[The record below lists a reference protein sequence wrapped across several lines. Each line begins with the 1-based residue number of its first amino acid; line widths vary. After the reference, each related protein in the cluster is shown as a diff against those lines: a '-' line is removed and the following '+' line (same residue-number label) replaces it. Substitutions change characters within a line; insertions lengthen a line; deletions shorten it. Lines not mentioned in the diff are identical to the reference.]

1 MRIELAKAV
10 FVSIVVKKHNKQKT
24 TDMLKTFSLNPLFW
38 SFPNLGA
45 CLGPASMSL
54 EAFDEE
60 RVQQMEAETE
70 AQEVRARWLDG
81 MLIVRCSYSLS
92 YNLYIWYYI
101 SHSLYIVIS
110 P

>member
-60 RVQQMEAETE
+60 RVQQVEAETE

-92 YNLYIWYYI
+92 YNLYI
-101 SHSLYIVIS
+101 
-110 P
+110 